1 MRIIGKTMGLV
12 GIFLVLAASQA
23 WAVDVEGVKIPESLE
38 VEGGKLQLNG
48 TGVRSKFFFDLYIGA
63 LYLVSP
69 ARDAEHIIFAD
80 KPMAIRLHIL
90 SKLITSEKME
100 EATREGFVQ
109 ATDGHTAEIQGRI
122 ERFISVFQEE
132 EIAKGDV
139 FDLMYVPGKGV
150 LTHKNAELLISV
162 PGLDFKRALF
172 GIWLSDDPVQKSLKQ
187 GMLGD

>member
-1 MRIIGKTMGLV
+1 MRTIGKTMGLV
-12 GIFLVLAASQA
+12 GMFLVLAASQA
-23 WAVDVEGVKIPESLE
+23 WAVDVEGVQIPESLD

-48 TGVRSKFFFDLYIGA
+48 TGVRSKFFFDLYVGA

-69 ARDAEHIIFAD
+69 SPDAEHIIAAD

-109 ATDGHTAEIQGRI
+109 ATDGNTVEIQGRI
-122 ERFISVFQEE
+122 EEFISVFQEE

-139 FDLMYVPGKGV
+139 FDLMYVPEQGV